1 MIKIGVYLYIMEI
14 KNSKEQKK
22 TKKRLIADIPMEL
35 HNDLKML
42 AAIRNISITTYIL
55 RIIIP
60 QVIKDKSVL

>member
-1 MIKIGVYLYIMEI
+1 MEI